1 MQNPFD
7 RNTGGLGYN
16 KLDFLSRLNPSEAH
30 DTFEGLSD
38 QYLSQII
45 QQNLGLYSTMA
56 AAVLSGRQ
64 NTSKNLVEAPTSTV
78 ADKVAGIGSIPINQ
92 DNSDPRLMAG
102 VGNMP
107 TTPRDSIDTPMTGVA
122 QLPARQMMA
131 EGGIVGYQEGGE
143 VEPAT
148 FFGEGSDK
156 LRYIRENPFEAASYG
171 LLAGGPAG
179 LGLRALYKGG
189 QYLLPKIARGA
200 TKFFTRPGERFPVG
214 PGTPIGRAMKE
225 GPRTLRKLR
234 TLGTASTLA
243 GLGGLAATADFDSD
257 EPPVEESKVDPN
269 KVDQATSS
277 MFPPGFMNRIYRQA
291 QLTGKNVAEDTSGQG
306 LAGSILGGYAK
317 SVGDL
322 AAADEKTENKI
333 REIAAMGDIKSLLAQ
348 KITPDLMFK
357 INKEIQD
364 RADNNEFKLSAK
376 QALESGEASK
386 LKTELLSEGIT
397 VGSGEEGLLKALE
410 EYYKLLAKDDL
421 LTSVVGS
428 SRPAPAGFPNF
439 SIEKVT

>member
-1 MQNPFD
+1 MPDVYLADLIKNNSPFA
-7 RNTGGLGYN
+7 TVAAMVLGN
-16 KLDFLSRLNPSEAH
+16 
-30 DTFEGLSD
+30 
-38 QYLSQII
+38 
-45 QQNLGLYSTMA
+45 
-56 AAVLSGRQ
+56 RQ
-64 NTSKNLVEAPTSTV
+64 NMIESMATAPTSTV

-92 DNSDPRLMAG
+92 DNSDPRLMEG
-102 VGNMP
+102 VGSMP

-156 LRYIRENPFEAASYG
+156 LRFIRENPGLAASYG
-171 LLAGGPAG
+171 LLAVPGAGLAG
-179 LGLRALYKGG
+179 LGLRAAGRYA
-189 QYLLPKIARGA
+189 LPKIASGA
-200 TKFFTRPGERFPVG
+200 RKLFTRPGERFPVG

-234 TLGTASTLA
+234 TLGTASGVA

-257 EPPVEESKVDPN
+257 ETPVEESKVDPN

-291 QLTGKNVAEDTSGQG
+291 QLTGKNVAEDKSGQG

-333 REIAAMGDIKSLLAQ
+333 REIAVMGDIKSLLAQ

-364 RADNNEFKLSAK
+364 RADNNEFKLSAQ

>member
-107 TTPRDSIDTPMTGVA
+107 TTPRDSVDTPMTGVA
-122 QLPARQMMA
+122 QLPAKQMMA

-171 LLAGGPAG
+171 LLAVPGAGLAG
-179 LGLRALYKGG
+179 LGLRAAGRYA
-189 QYLLPKIARGA
+189 LPKIASGA
-200 TKFFTRPGERFPVG
+200 RKLFTRPGKRELAGFQAYR
-214 PGTPIGRAMKE
+214 E

-234 TLGTASTLA
+234 TLGTASGVA

-291 QLTGKNVAEDTSGQG
+291 QLTGKNVAEDKSGQG

-333 REIAAMGDIKSLLAQ
+333 REIGAMGDIKSLLSQ
-348 KITPDLMFK
+348 KITPNLMFK

-386 LKTELLSEGIT
+386 LKTELLSEGIA

-421 LTSVVGS
+421 LTSVIGS

>member
-1 MQNPFD
+1 MENIAQIHS
-7 RNTGGLGYN
+7 
-16 KLDFLSRLNPSEAH
+16 KLDKMP
-30 DTFEGLSD
+30 DV
-38 QYLSQII
+38 YLADLIKNNSPFATVAAMV
-45 QQNLGLYSTMA
+45 LGN
-56 AAVLSGRQ
+56 RQ
-64 NTSKNLVEAPTSTV
+64 NMIESMATAPTSTV

-92 DNSDPRLMAG
+92 DNSDPRLMEG
-102 VGNMP
+102 VGSMP

-156 LRYIRENPFEAASYG
+156 LRFIRENPGLAASYG
-171 LLAGGPAG
+171 LLAVPGAGLAG
-179 LGLRALYKGG
+179 LGLRAAGRYA
-189 QYLLPKIARGA
+189 LPKIASGA
-200 TKFFTRPGERFPVG
+200 RKLFTRPGERFPVG

-234 TLGTASTLA
+234 TLGTASGVA

-291 QLTGKNVAEDTSGQG
+291 QLTGKNVAEDKSGQG

-364 RADNNEFKLSAK
+364 RADNNEFKLSAQ

>member
-1 MQNPFD
+1 MENIAQIHS
-7 RNTGGLGYN
+7 
-16 KLDFLSRLNPSEAH
+16 KLDKMP
-30 DTFEGLSD
+30 DV
-38 QYLSQII
+38 YLADLIKNNSPFATVAAMV
-45 QQNLGLYSTMA
+45 LGN
-56 AAVLSGRQ
+56 RQ
-64 NTSKNLVEAPTSTV
+64 NMIESMATAPTSTV

-92 DNSDPRLMAG
+92 DNSDPRLMEG
-102 VGNMP
+102 VGSMP

-122 QLPARQMMA
+122 QLPAKQMMA

-156 LRYIRENPFEAASYG
+156 LRYIRENPLEAASYG

-189 QYLLPKIARGA
+189 QYLLPKVVRGA
-200 TKFFTRPGERFPVG
+200 TKFFTKRNKTRT
-214 PGTPIGRAMKE
+214 PGTADELGIPLGR
-225 GPRTLRKLR
+225 GRYTTSRDPRYGRI
-234 TLGTASTLA
+234 LGTTSTLA

-269 KVDQATSS
+269 KVDKATSS
-277 MFPPGFMNRIYRQA
+277 MFPPGFMNTIYRQA
-291 QLTGKNVAEDTSGQG
+291 QLTGKNVAEDKSGQG

-364 RADNNEFKLSAK
+364 RAENNEFKLSAK

>member
-92 DNSDPRLMAG
+92 DNSDPRFMEG
-102 VGNMP
+102 VGSMP
-107 TTPRDSIDTPMTGVA
+107 TTPRDSIDTPITGVA
-122 QLPARQMMA
+122 QLPAKQMMA

-171 LLAGGPAG
+171 LLAVPGAGLAG
-179 LGLRALYKGG
+179 LGLRAAGRYA
-189 QYLLPKIARGA
+189 LPKIASGA
-200 TKFFTRPGERFPVG
+200 RKLFTRPGKRELAGFQAYR
-214 PGTPIGRAMKE
+214 E

-234 TLGTASTLA
+234 TLGTASGVA

-277 MFPPGFMNRIYRQA
+277 MFPPGFMNRFYRQA
-291 QLTGKNVAEDTSGQG
+291 QLTGKNVAEDKSGQG
-306 LAGSILGGYAK
+306 LTGSILGGYAK

-333 REIAAMGDIKSLLAQ
+333 REIGAMGDIKSLLAQ
-348 KITPDLMFK
+348 KITPKLMFD

-364 RADNNEFKLSAK
+364 RAENNEFKLSAQ

-386 LKTELLSEGIT
+386 LKTELLSEGIA